1 MTDLI
6 PRDILFHHLQ
16 DMGTASFDNN
26 FWTLDYRS
34 GYNSLI
40 TALNNESLKK
50 LEAMKVFFDSKTEF
64 ENKFCHSLRDT
75 YKARE
80 GEFVVYDKNGQH
92 EDEDK
97 LISSFTCSIKVLEEM
112 YHEARDRKRYALA
125 LLNDIM
131 LPLNQF
137 INIYRQNIQIDQTE
151 MLANIGKF
159 EASKKAYLTAKNT
172 YLQTAR
178 ELNKFSHEKIAESL
192 TLFENFD
199 KERKLKLLDRE
210 PLNYSIDQDLQLSRA
225 ELIEVLKALILRSK
239 IDVVKR
245 FLKKSITRVV
255 ATGDEITTYLVNS
268 IAIPKID
275 SIAKAEIFGQF
286 LIEKDFLHNLN
297 NKMQGFANISEW
309 RYEWT
314 LKAYDLC
321 NMKPPFEVPLT
332 ANGTIDP
339 YNPAPPVMRARS
351 PTPESE
357 DSGIYSSTTSL
368 VRKVATVATTATE
381 ITRSARPSA
390 ETAEQYSYIK
400 ELKFK
405 CDDLE
410 NAYMSATIQLDELRS
425 ELEKS
430 LFRSLHLLN
439 SLEVERLVL
448 SKRFIDRFV
457 ELTYKS
463 TPEHPNPYKNYNSTS
478 FFRDDGS
485 FKPLHESLVQ
495 LKKATEAIDITDDLN
510 NFVEMH
516 RTGGYFARV
525 ETFEPFEGKKVIQLF
540 GTDLSTVVRLAD
552 RPAPAF
558 IVNIITSIDTLVS
571 DDLKGTRW
579 WNGLVIDYAT
589 VYNVRQELNSLLRSD
604 SAFFNPVGGVMK
616 KEDRKR
622 FETKVSQ
629 L

>member
-1 MTDLI
+1 MADLI
-6 PRDILFHHLQ
+6 PTDIFFHYLQ
-16 DMGTASFDNN
+16 EMGSASFDNN

-34 GYNSLI
+34 GYNSLV

-50 LEAMKVFFDSKTEF
+50 LETMKVFFDSKTEF

-80 GEFVVYDKNGQH
+80 GEFIVYDKNGEH
-92 EDEDK
+92 EDDDK
-97 LISSFTCSIKVLEEM
+97 LISSFSCSIKVLEEM
-112 YHEARDRKRYALA
+112 YHEARYRKRYGLA
-125 LLNDIM
+125 LLNDIT

-137 INIYRQNIQIDQTE
+137 INIYRQNIQIDQSE
-151 MLANIGKF
+151 MLANIAKF
-159 EASKKAYLTAKNT
+159 EASKRAYLTAKNT

-178 ELNKFSHEKIAESL
+178 ELNKFSHEKIIESL

-225 ELIEVLKALILRSK
+225 ELIEVLKALISRST
-239 IDVVKR
+239 IDIVKR

-297 NKMQGFANISEW
+297 NRMQGFANISEW

-321 NMKPPFEVPLT
+321 NIKPPFDVPLT

-339 YNPAPPVMRARS
+339 YNPTPPVMNGRS
-351 PTPESE
+351 STPESE
-357 DSGIYSSTTSL
+357 GSGIYSSTTSL
-368 VRKVATVATTATE
+368 VTRVATSATE
-381 ITRSARPSA
+381 ITRSSRISP
-390 ETAEQYSYIK
+390 ETAENYSYIK

-439 SLEVERLVL
+439 SLEVGRLVY

-463 TPEHPNPYKNYNSTS
+463 TPENPNPYKNYNT
-478 FFRDDGS
+478 
-485 FKPLHESLVQ
+485 
-495 LKKATEAIDITDDLN
+495 
-510 NFVEMH
+510 
-516 RTGGYFARV
+516 
-525 ETFEPFEGKKVIQLF
+525 
-540 GTDLSTVVRLAD
+540 
-552 RPAPAF
+552 
-558 IVNIITSIDTLVS
+558 
-571 DDLKGTRW
+571 
-579 WNGLVIDYAT
+579 
-589 VYNVRQELNSLLRSD
+589 
-604 SAFFNPVGGVMK
+604 
-616 KEDRKR
+616 
-622 FETKVSQ
+622 
-629 L
+629 